1 MTKLIV
7 LINVSS
13 CCQVILSGNLSAISA
28 YWSSKRKSIRS
39 QINRNYS
46 SHVQF
51 NFKVIIIDSDYRIV
65 ELSQIEPLPPITG
78 KDEHTEIERQESE
91 IIMETYSPIS
101 PSADR
106 NLIKPLGFCEQEFR
120 LSVSHEN
127 NNVMWD
133 LAEFAKAGKLLKVPA
148 MEVNFFD
155 EYEMRKVYSLVYDV
169 FRCKYF

>member
-1 MTKLIV
+1 MSQTEALPPPTDDDE
-7 LINVSS
+7 
-13 CCQVILSGNLSAISA
+13 
-28 YWSSKRKSIRS
+28 KS
-39 QINRNYS
+39 
-46 SHVQF
+46 
-51 NFKVIIIDSDYRIV
+51 
-65 ELSQIEPLPPITG
+65 ELS
-78 KDEHTEIERQESE
+78 RQESE

-133 LAEFAKAGKLLKVPA
+133 LGEFAKAGKLLKVPA

-169 FRCKYF
+169 FRCEYMK

>member
-1 MTKLIV
+1 M
-7 LINVSS
+7 
-13 CCQVILSGNLSAISA
+13 
-28 YWSSKRKSIRS
+28 
-39 QINRNYS
+39 
-46 SHVQF
+46 
-51 NFKVIIIDSDYRIV
+51 
-65 ELSQIEPLPPITG
+65 SQIEPLPPPTD
-78 KDEHTEIERQESE
+78 DEERPNFLRQESE

-133 LAEFAKAGKLLKVPA
+133 LHDMGKAGKLLKVPA
-148 MEVNFFD
+148 MEVIFLD

-169 FRCKYF
+169 FRCKHKSDFELRYQIFVRCF